1 MTTATTAR
9 RPLCRYCR
17 KRRPYCGDV
26 CGDCRDTMAC
36 LPSARRRNYAKRRAV
51 KGCDAP
57 ATPPWVL
64 ERIEVYRARAAAMLP
79 LFEGLAPGV
88 G

>member
-1 MTTATTAR
+1 LTATPR

-17 KRRPYCGDV
+17 KRRPLVGPV
-26 CGDCRDTMAC
+26 CGDCREDVNRVRPAKVRNF
-36 LPSARRRNYAKRRAV
+36 AR
-51 KGCDAP
+51 GGDAP